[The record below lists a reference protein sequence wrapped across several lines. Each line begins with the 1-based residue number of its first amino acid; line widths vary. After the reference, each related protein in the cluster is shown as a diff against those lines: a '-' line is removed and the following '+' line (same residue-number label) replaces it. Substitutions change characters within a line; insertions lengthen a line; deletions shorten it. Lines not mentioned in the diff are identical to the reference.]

1 MNTLNLCEEIIEL
14 NEEGNLKK
22 YIHIRDDFLVTV
34 DDNNIYLWNKKNKN
48 SKESLKIQQIHLED
62 NMYDICKIKDNYLK
76 YFQNSKLTFLSLEN
90 FSKKVIFDI
99 DNVEKDNSLILINH
113 YVLVNCENDIS
124 VISTKMKEKI
134 QYIKDIENFDYKKII
149 KVCKEKIYVINSDII

>member
-14 NEEGNLKK
+14 NEEDNLKK

-76 YFQNSKLTFLSLEN
+76 YFQN
-90 FSKKVIFDI
+90 
-99 DNVEKDNSLILINH
+99 
-113 YVLVNCENDIS
+113 
-124 VISTKMKEKI
+124 
-134 QYIKDIENFDYKKII
+134 
-149 KVCKEKIYVINSDII
+149 